1 MTRKDVGQT
10 RRAALEVPEGTAEAQ
25 TGWRKLSSRERPSH
39 ASPEESND
47 VIAFTLVQSL
57 FILVQSHEGYSFHL
71 PLPSPVVR
79 EATSTSGLKC

>member
-1 MTRKDVGQT
+1 MTRKGVGQT
-10 RRAALEVPEGTAEAQ
+10 RRAALEVPEGAVEAQ

-39 ASPEESND
+39 VSPEESND
-47 VIAFTLVQSL
+47 VIAFT
-57 FILVQSHEGYSFHL
+57 LVQSHEGYSFHL